1 MRNRRAV
8 ALWGAV
14 IAYAAAIF
22 VASSLPAPAPEVA
35 QVPVSDKALHAL
47 EYGLLAVL
55 LAMALATTRDPR
67 LGSQPALLAFIVA
80 ALYGVSDE
88 FHQTFVPSRIGDPID
103 LAWDVAGAAIAA
115 VSFHVVASRRR
126 ARAVSDTSPR

>member
-8 ALWGAV
+8 ALWVAA

-22 VASSLPAPAPEVA
+22 VASSIPAPAPEVS

-47 EYGLLAVL
+47 EYGLFALL
-55 LAMALATTRDPR
+55 LAMAIATVRDSR
-67 LGSQPALLAFIVA
+67 IHSYAAVLAFIVA

-88 FHQTFVPSRIGDPID
+88 LHQTFVPSRVGDLID

-115 VSFHVVASRRR
+115 VAFHVVALRGRG
-126 ARAVSDTSPR
+126 RAVSDTSPR

>member
-14 IAYAAAIF
+14 VAYAAAIF
-22 VASSLPAPAPEVA
+22 VASSLPAPAPEIG

-67 LGSQPALLAFIVA
+67 IRSQPALLAFIIA
-80 ALYGVSDE
+80 AVYGASDE
-88 FHQTFVPSRIGDPID
+88 LHQPLVPSRVGDLID

-115 VSFHVVASRRR
+115 VAFHVVALRGRG
-126 ARAVSDTSPR
+126 RAVSDTSPR

>member
-14 IAYAAAIF
+14 VAYAAAIF
-22 VASSLPAPAPEVA
+22 VASSFPAPAPEVA

-47 EYGLLAVL
+47 EYGLLAL
-55 LAMALATTRDPR
+55 GLAIALATTRDPR
-67 LGSQPALLAFIVA
+67 IRSRSALLAFIAA

-88 FHQTFVPSRIGDPID
+88 FHQTFVPSRVGDLID
-103 LAWDVAGAAIAA
+103 LAWDVTGAAIAA
-115 VSFHVVASRRR
+115 VAYHVVALCVRG
-126 ARAVSDTSPR
+126 RAVSDTSPR